1 MTIRF
6 EGIEKTY
13 TVYGRPQD
21 RLWEWV
27 TRKPRHRVHVAL
39 TGVDLSLIHI

>member
-6 EGIEKTY
+6 ENIEKTY
-13 TVYGRPQD
+13 MVYARPQD

-27 TRKPRHRVHVAL
+27 TRQQRHRVHVAL
-39 TGVDLSLIHI
+39 AGD